1 MACLLLFYS
10 LMQRG
15 LQQTIVLEDVI
26 EGYVIELAKKDCVV
40 RRPPD

>member
-1 MACLLLFYS
+1 
-10 LMQRG
+10 MQRG

-26 EGYVIELAKKDCVV
+26 EGYVIIELAKKDCVV